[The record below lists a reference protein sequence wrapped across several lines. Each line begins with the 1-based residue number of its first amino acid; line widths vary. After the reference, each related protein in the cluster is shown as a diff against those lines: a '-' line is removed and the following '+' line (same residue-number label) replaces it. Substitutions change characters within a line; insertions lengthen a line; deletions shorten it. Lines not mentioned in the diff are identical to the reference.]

1 MKLSPPSP
9 TSFKQ
14 QESESS
20 SVTINRMGPMLDK
33 IKIGLLAFASAMT
46 LALSVSSSELE
57 QNKKS
62 QTFNIS
68 PMPNAMKGI

>member
-1 MKLSPPSP
+1 
-9 TSFKQ
+9 
-14 QESESS
+14 
-20 SVTINRMGPMLDK
+20 MLDR
-33 IKIGLLAFASAMT
+33 ITIGLLAFASAMT

-68 PMPNAMKGI
+68 PTPNVIKGV

>member
-1 MKLSPPSP
+1 
-9 TSFKQ
+9 
-14 QESESS
+14 
-20 SVTINRMGPMLDK
+20 MLDR
-33 IKIGLLAFASAMT
+33 ITIGLLAFASAMT

-68 PMPNAMKGI
+68 PTPNATKGI